1 MGVPADPTCS
11 GRGAGYSLLRWRRV
25 GVCRA
30 SHQPEVMPR
39 GQGDPGSG
47 VCVCEV
53 SKLAAVVVSRTGDG
67 QGGRYFL
74 FDSFRQRTHAHPQG
88 RQPAGRGVRGRTQ
101 TATNVSRR
109 GTQQRAHKQT
119 RWRKNRAKRH
129 AEEAGG
135 STGGSQVRNPVPL
148 RRGNARGGRGRV
160 VRLGEGM
167 RGRSKPRAHTAHPA
181 HARAGRGTD
190 LLLAAALRTW
200 AEQTKRLIREGPKK
214 HAVQR
219 RIVVA
224 GFARTFGRLANEK

>member
-119 RWRKNRAKRH
+119 RRRKNRAKRH

-135 STGGSQVRNPVPL
+135 STGG
-148 RRGNARGGRGRV
+148 RRCGTPCRFAAATRGEDVVVWSAWERGCGGAASRGLTQRTPHTLAQAEARTSCSRPPCARGPN
-160 VRLGEGM
+160 
-167 RGRSKPRAHTAHPA
+167 KQN
-181 HARAGRGTD
+181 D
-190 LLLAAALRTW
+190 
-200 AEQTKRLIREGPKK
+200 
-214 HAVQR
+214 
-219 RIVVA
+219 
-224 GFARTFGRLANEK
+224 